1 MRPVALACLIV
12 VTVAGCDDKPLTGPE
27 ARRAIVQAQHS
38 NGTLPSG
45 TVVVVDGVRLASD
58 SVRLGSDGFL
68 SDLDPSTVET
78 VTEMKGAAA
87 ARLYGPNAKRVWLI
101 TTNRASVHR

>member
-12 VTVAGCDDKPLTGPE
+12 LAVTGCDDKPLAGPE
-27 ARRAIVQAQHS
+27 ARRAVVKAQHS
-38 NGTLPSG
+38 SGRIPSG

-78 VTEMKGAAA
+78 VTELKGAAT